1 MERRLRSLSRYG
13 KYSHSLSPQNSRV
26 CTCIAFSIYVRF
38 FALPLGFACV
48 GAHLLYKQIHFIPG
62 FVFVEMYIKA
72 IQSATVIDG
81 TQSEAI
87 LLMCVSEIG
96 GLKSRK
102 IQEMSLV
109 WVNDMVRRFQMESMY
124 KAENLEEEK
133 TEGEKER
140 ERAELPSSNNLYCQ
154 YIQRCVANTPSYT
167 LVIPHTIR
175 HEWEKTWNNSGL
187 CRFCPSLSELVQ
199 NFENSYKAAH

>member
-1 MERRLRSLSRYG
+1 
-13 KYSHSLSPQNSRV
+13 
-26 CTCIAFSIYVRF
+26 
-38 FALPLGFACV
+38 
-48 GAHLLYKQIHFIPG
+48 
-62 FVFVEMYIKA
+62 MYIKA

-124 KAENLEEEK
+124 NAENLEEEK
-133 TEGEKER
+133 NRGRER
-140 ERAELPSSNNLYCQ
+140 ERESWTA
-154 YIQRCVANTPSYT
+154 IV
-167 LVIPHTIR
+167 
-175 HEWEKTWNNSGL
+175 
-187 CRFCPSLSELVQ
+187 
-199 NFENSYKAAH
+199 